1 MGGGLPTQRA
11 VFGTLREN
19 QVGISDR
26 KAVRRMAGIG
36 KGGERGPLP
45 LKAKIGIGVGCALV
59 AIGIGAGIA
68 VASQTPMPIAG
79 EAAQPTAAGQPA
91 ESQKQKAVIEV
102 DLGEWDA
109 VSSTPLIAHITGDG
123 VDLYTALDGEGKA
136 RIELLPGDYTV
147 EFVPSIGADGS
158 LLKVSGKQKLSV
170 NDSGG
175 DAYAVAAKADA
186 ADVSKEEISAVME
199 QIAEAV
205 KNGDSSLKGEAGK
218 KLLETAKAGAAAN
231 PNMDDEAKADAEAKA
246 AEGEAAADQPAKD
259 EGVASSGGSSAS
271 AAQSATASGSNS
283 GGSNSGGSS
292 SGLSSSASSAP
303 SQPAHTHNWVAV
315 TSQQWHS
322 NPVSVWVQDSA
333 AWDEP
338 IYESVTI
345 CNCGEI
351 SPSRDHLYNHMVN
364 GERANTTVKRI
375 QTGTIHHE
383 ATGHYETQDQGWY
396 ETVTTGYQCSGCGA
410 WQ

>member
-1 MGGGLPTQRA
+1 
-11 VFGTLREN
+11 
-19 QVGISDR
+19 
-26 KAVRRMAGIG
+26 MAGIG

-45 LKAKIGIGVGCALV
+45 LKAKIGIGVGCALI

-79 EAAQPTAAGQPA
+79 EAATPDAGGQAA
-91 ESQKQKAVIEV
+91 ETRKQEAAIEV
-102 DLGEWDA
+102 DLGDWDA
-109 VSSTPLIAHITGDG
+109 ASSTPLIAHITGDG
-123 VDLYTALDGEGKA
+123 VDLYTALDEEGRA
-136 RIELLPGDYTV
+136 RIALSPGDYEV

-158 LLKVSGKQKLSV
+158 LLKVPGKQKLSV

-175 DAYAVAAKADA
+175 SLSASASKADA
-186 ADVSKEEISAVME
+186 ADVPKEELSAVIE
-199 QIAEAV
+199 QIAAAV
-205 KNGDSSLKGEAGK
+205 KGGDSSLKGEAGK
-218 KLLETAKAGAAAN
+218 KLLETAKANAAAN

-246 AEGEAAADQPAKD
+246 AEGEKAADEPAKD
-259 EGVASSGGSSAS
+259 EGAAAPSNGGAGSTAQAAPSSSG
-271 AAQSATASGSNS
+271 SG
-283 GGSNSGGSS
+283 SGGSS
-292 SGLSSSASSAP
+292 SGGSSSGASSAP
-303 SQPAHTHNWVAV
+303 SQQAHTHTWVPV

-338 IYESVTI
+338 MYSGTYWCNKCGCAVDVTHTEQMMMQGI
-345 CNCGEI
+345 GGH
-351 SPSRDHLYNHMVN
+351 SL
-364 GERANTTVKRI
+364 TTKNI

-396 ETVTTGYQCSGCGA
+396 ETVTTGYQCTSCGA